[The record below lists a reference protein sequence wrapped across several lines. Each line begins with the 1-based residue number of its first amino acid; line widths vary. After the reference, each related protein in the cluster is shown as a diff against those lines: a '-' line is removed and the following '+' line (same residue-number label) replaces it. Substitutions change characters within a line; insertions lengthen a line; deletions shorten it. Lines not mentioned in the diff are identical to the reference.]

1 MNESFLILSIS
12 LVLAIGQKYINQSDN
27 LLLLIFLFTAF
38 ALLAVETTTSVLMV
52 YITIVTIVTYLLT
65 WC

>member
-27 LLLLIFLFTAF
+27 LLVLIFLFTAF

-52 YITIVTIVTYLLT
+52 YITIVTMVTYLLT